1 MLRLPARLFLLVV
14 ILVGWLLAFSK
25 GPLAAQES
33 PYQVWYIAPTESD
46 PLSHIEYRDAD
57 GSVVVSYTLTIDA
70 FDRLQYGGG
79 ILYGTGAILY
89 GAWSESLP
97 LFDPTMG
104 QIVFQRLDRVQAG
117 PGQSGFRITR
127 FAAHPSEPLYAY
139 GIYEGGKDSGQPATS
154 WIYVNSPGQTSAR
167 LVFTGTSDNL
177 MAAAPFVWGSDPNT
191 LIILDEPQANA
202 GYSPSHDNVR
212 VLDITTGALQPLGDV
227 VSFASD
233 RQQFTTYARDDS
245 FATLG
250 LNIHHIASGAVTFY
264 PLPSIEETSLIGGTA
279 RFSPDKSKVVYQ
291 VMNGLIFR
299 PTGKIWTVL
308 VDVGR
313 GESRILLEDESD
325 GSGLRYG
332 FIDDWLDNDTL
343 VLRSAVLDVTTGT
356 VLSDAPGSF
365 LGFATDLTG
374 FAPSGV
380 IYAACPDA
388 PVSRL
393 MTQMHGRLAFTDG
406 SPTNVRS
413 WPGLEGNKIASWPEG
428 ATFTV
433 LSGPTCADGYAW
445 WDLEFE
451 DGSHGYVAEGD
462 LQAYY
467 LEPWSN
473 D

>member
-14 ILVGWLLAFSK
+14 ILVGSLLAFSK
-25 GPLAAQES
+25 GPLTAQES
-33 PYQVWYIAPTESD
+33 PYQVWYIAPTASD
-46 PLSHIEYRDAD
+46 PLSHVEYRDAN

-70 FDRLQYGGG
+70 FDRVQYGGG

-89 GAWSESLP
+89 GAWSEMVP
-97 LFDPTMG
+97 LFDPTVG
-104 QIVFQRLDRVQAG
+104 QIVFQRLDGIQAG
-117 PGQSGFRITR
+117 FGITR
-127 FAAHPSEPLYAY
+127 FAAHPSAPLYAY
-139 GIYEGGKDSGQPATS
+139 GIYEDGQDFGQPATS
-154 WIYVNSPGQTSAR
+154 WIYVNSPGQTAAR
-167 LVFTGTSDNL
+167 LVFTDTRDNL
-177 MAAAPFVWGSDPNT
+177 TAAAPFVWGNDPNT
-191 LIILDEPQANA
+191 LIILDEPQADA
-202 GYSPSHDNVR
+202 GYSPSHANVR
-212 VLDITTGALQPLGDV
+212 VLDITTGALQPLGAV
-227 VSFASD
+227 VSFAPD

-250 LNIHHIASGAVTFY
+250 LNVHHIASGAVTFY
-264 PLPSIEETSLIGGTA
+264 PLPGIEDASLIGGTA
-279 RFSPDKSKVVYQ
+279 KFAPDQSKVVYQ
-291 VMNGLIFR
+291 VMDGLIFQ
-299 PTGKIWTVL
+299 PTGKIWTIL
-308 VDVGR
+308 VDVGS
-313 GESRILLEDESD
+313 GESRVLLEDESD
-325 GSGLRYG
+325 GAGLRYG
-332 FIDDWLDNDTL
+332 YIDDWLDNDKL
-343 VLRSAVLDVTTGT
+343 VLSDAVLDVTTGT
-356 VLSDAPGSF
+356 VLSGAPGSF

-393 MTQMHGRLAFTDG
+393 MTQMNGRLAFTDG

-413 WPGLEGNKIASWPEG
+413 WPGLAGNKIASWPEG